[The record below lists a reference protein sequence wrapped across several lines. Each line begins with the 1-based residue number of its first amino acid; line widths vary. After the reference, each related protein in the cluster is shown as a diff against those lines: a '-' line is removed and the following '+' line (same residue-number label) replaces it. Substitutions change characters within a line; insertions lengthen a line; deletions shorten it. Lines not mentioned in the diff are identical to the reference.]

1 MRVAA
6 IDIGTNSTR
15 LLVADVEGD
24 TVEAVNRESRVT
36 GLGRGV
42 ETSGQL
48 ATENIEHVY
57 AAVGDYVAIAE
68 ELGATR
74 VVSFAT
80 SAVRDAS
87 NGDAFLAE
95 LRERFSLDAEVLDGL
110 QEARMTYRG
119 ALSGG
124 SVGEQTLV
132 VDIGGGS
139 TELIVGSGAE
149 PEFHTSMQI
158 GVVRHSERHVHADPP
173 RTEELEALSD
183 DVGGT
188 LETELSSHP
197 GLRAVRAIAV
207 AGTPAT
213 LAAMELELEP
223 YEPDAVEGHHLS
235 LKSAQISCSRLASL
249 PLAERGEIVGVD
261 PDRAP
266 TIVAGV
272 VILIKAMRAFGLTEV
287 EVSERD
293 ILYGAA
299 LEAAANGNGRNASG
313 GSSQPRGLGPRATA
327 PSRLTDQP
335 SPPRE

>member
-15 LLVADVEGD
+15 LLVADVDGES
-24 TVEAVNRESRVT
+24 VEALQRHSRVT

-48 ATENIEHVY
+48 ATEHIEDVY
-57 AAVGDYVAIAE
+57 AAVGDYIAE
-68 ELGATR
+68 ARELGGERIVA
-74 VVSFAT
+74 FAT
-80 SAVRDAS
+80 SAVRDAA

-95 LRERFSLDAEVLDGL
+95 LRERHSLDAQVLNGL
-110 QEARMTYRG
+110 QEAQMTYRG
-119 ALSGG
+119 ARSGG
-124 SVGEQTLV
+124 HVGERTLV

-139 TELIVGSGAE
+139 TELIVGSGDE
-149 PEFHTSMQI
+149 PEFHTSMQV

-173 RTEELEALSD
+173 RTEELEALSA
-183 DVGGT
+183 DVGGS
-188 LETELSSHP
+188 LESELATHP
-197 GLRAVRAIAV
+197 GLRADRAIAV

-213 LAAMELELEP
+213 LAAIELELEDF
-223 YEPDAVEGHHLS
+223 DADVVEGHQLS
-235 LKSAQISCSRLASL
+235 LASAQQSCSRLASL
-249 PLAERGEIVGVD
+249 PVAERGKITGVD

-272 VILIKAMRAFGLTEV
+272 VILIKAMRAFGLDRV

-299 LEAAANGNGRNASG
+299 LSAAANGNGHLA
-313 GSSQPRGLGPRATA
+313 
-327 PSRLTDQP
+327 
-335 SPPRE
+335 

>member
-6 IDIGTNSTR
+6 IDMGTNSTR
-15 LLVADVEGD
+15 LLIADVEGEHAD
-24 TVEAVNRESRVT
+24 AVHREARVT

-48 ATENIEHVY
+48 ATENIEDVY
-57 AAVGDYVAIAE
+57 AAVGDYVAEAE
-68 ELGATR
+68 RLGAERT
-74 VVSFAT
+74 VAFAT

-95 LRERFSLDAEVLDGL
+95 LRERFSLEARVIDGL
-110 QEARMTYRG
+110 QEARLTYRG
-119 ALSGG
+119 ARSGG
-124 SVGEQTLV
+124 HVGRKTLV

-139 TELIVGSGAE
+139 TELIVGSGPE
-149 PEFHTSMQI
+149 PEFHTSLQV

-188 LETELSSHP
+188 LEAELSSHP
-197 GLRAVRAIAV
+197 GLRAEHAIAV

-213 LAAMELELEP
+213 LAAVELELEDF
-223 YEPDAVEGHHLS
+223 DADVVEGHHLS
-235 LKSAQISCSRLASL
+235 LASAQQACSRLASL
-249 PLAERGEIVGVD
+249 PVAERAHVPGVH

-272 VILIKAMRAFGLTEV
+272 VILIKAMRAFGLDEV

-299 LEAAANGNGRNASG
+299 ISAAANGRSLMGSG
-313 GSSQPRGLGPRATA
+313 NHG
-327 PSRLTDQP
+327 
-335 SPPRE
+335 

>member
-15 LLVADVEGD
+15 LLVADVDGES
-24 TVEAVNRESRVT
+24 VEALQRHSRVT

-48 ATENIEHVY
+48 ATEHIEDVY
-57 AAVGDYVAIAE
+57 AAVGDYIAE
-68 ELGATR
+68 ARELGGERIVA
-74 VVSFAT
+74 FAT
-80 SAVRDAS
+80 SAVRDAA

-95 LRERFSLDAEVLDGL
+95 LRERHSLDAQVLDGL
-110 QEARMTYRG
+110 QEAQMTYRG
-119 ALSGG
+119 ARSGG
-124 SVGEQTLV
+124 HVGERTLV

-139 TELIVGSGAE
+139 TELIVGSGDE
-149 PEFHTSMQI
+149 PEFHTSMQV

-173 RTEELEALSD
+173 RTEELEALSA
-183 DVGGT
+183 DVGGS
-188 LETELSSHP
+188 LESELATHP
-197 GLRAVRAIAV
+197 GLRADRAIAV

-213 LAAMELELEP
+213 LAAIELELEDF
-223 YEPDAVEGHHLS
+223 DADVVEGHQLS
-235 LKSAQISCSRLASL
+235 LASAQQSCSRLASL
-249 PLAERGEIVGVD
+249 PVAERGKITGVD

-272 VILIKAMRAFGLTEV
+272 VILIKAMRAFGLDRV

-299 LEAAANGNGRNASG
+299 LSAAANGNGHLA
-313 GSSQPRGLGPRATA
+313 
-327 PSRLTDQP
+327 
-335 SPPRE
+335 

>member
-15 LLVADVEGD
+15 LLIADIGADESAVAV
-24 TVEAVNRESRVT
+24 RRHSRVT

-48 ATENIEHVY
+48 ATDNIEAVC
-57 AAVGDYVAIAE
+57 AAVGDYVAEAE
-68 ELGATR
+68 ELGAER
-74 VVSFAT
+74 IVAFAT
-80 SAVRDAS
+80 SAVRDAA

-95 LRERFSLDAEVLDGL
+95 LRERFALDAQVLDGL
-110 QEARMTYRG
+110 REARMTYRG
-119 ALSGG
+119 ARSGG
-124 SVGEQTLV
+124 HVDERTLV

-139 TELIVGSGAE
+139 TELIVGSGEE
-149 PEFHTSMQI
+149 PEFHASLQV
-158 GVVRHSERHVHADPP
+158 GVVRQSERHVHADPP

-183 DVGGT
+183 DVGGQ
-188 LETELSSHP
+188 LEAELASHP
-197 GLRAVRAIAV
+197 GLNADRAIAV

-213 LAAMELELEP
+213 LAAIELELEDF
-223 YEPDAVEGHHLS
+223 DADVVEGHRLS
-235 LKSAQISCSRLASL
+235 LASAQQSCSRLASL
-249 PLAERGEIVGVD
+249 PLAERATMTGVD

-272 VILIKAMRAFGLTEV
+272 VILIKAMRAFGLDQV

-299 LEAAANGNGRNASG
+299 LEAAANGNGR
-313 GSSQPRGLGPRATA
+313 QEVRPRL
-327 PSRLTDQP
+327 
-335 SPPRE
+335 

>member
-1 MRVAA
+1 MKVAA

-15 LLVADVEGD
+15 LLVADVERGR
-24 TVEAVNRESRVT
+24 VEPISRKSRVT

-48 ATENIEHVY
+48 ATEGIEGVFE
-57 AAVGDYVAIAE
+57 AVGDYAAE
-68 ELGATR
+68 ALRLGAVET
-74 VVSFAT
+74 VAFAT

-87 NGDAFLAE
+87 NGEVFLAE
-95 LRERFSLDAEVLDGL
+95 LRERFSLGAKVIGGL
-110 QEARMTYRG
+110 EEAKLTYRG

-124 SVGEQTLV
+124 HVSDKTLV

-139 TELIVGSGAE
+139 TELIVGSGGE
-149 PEFHTSMQI
+149 PEFHTSLQM

-173 RTEELEALSD
+173 KTEELEALCED
-183 DVGGT
+183 IGT
-188 LETELSSHP
+188 TLAAELAAHP
-197 GLRAVRAIAV
+197 GLCADHAIAV

-213 LAAMELELEP
+213 LAAIDLGLEHFS
-223 YEPDAVEGHHLS
+223 PDRVEGHNLS
-235 LKSAQISCSRLASL
+235 LASAQQSCSRLSSL
-249 PLAERGEIVGVD
+249 PLAERRELTGVD

-272 VILIKAMRAFGLTEV
+272 IILIKAMRAFGLSEV

-299 LEAAANGNGRNASG
+299 LDAGARLEAAAAR
-313 GSSQPRGLGPRATA
+313 RAA
-327 PSRLTDQP
+327 
-335 SPPRE
+335 